1 MEEYAAAD
9 AGFIV
14 HTVSDHH
21 DAPVT
26 YLVSEVTIATKGGE
40 PMNIAGIRRKF
51 DLTQEELAEALEI
64 SVKTLQGWEQHRR
77 FPTGAAAKL
86 LKIFKKH
93 PQLFLERLVTE
104 ESDEHIETPR
114 VERTFRTERVA
125 STDQAGLRR
134 RRFSRA

>member
-1 MEEYAAAD
+1 
-9 AGFIV
+9 
-14 HTVSDHH
+14 
-21 DAPVT
+21 
-26 YLVSEVTIATKGGE
+26 
-40 PMNIAGIRRKF
+40 MNIAGIRRKL

-93 PQLFLERLVTE
+93 PQLFLKQFDTE
-104 ESDEHIETPR
+104 ESDEPVR
-114 VERTFRTERVA
+114 VERAFGRERVA